1 MKNANEVSLEAVL
14 VTVLNVAAVYLAAFS
29 YRLNWTGVLTV
40 MVFASLFTAVIT
52 HILVSKAMAA
62 KEKTEQLINDT
73 LGVMG
78 VAMISSLAVLGML
91 TVRFNLPQALGISL
105 LSGIL
110 TAFLRHMFTLQ

>member
-1 MKNANEVSLEAVL
+1 MKNTNEMSLETIV
-14 VTVLNVAAVYLAAFS
+14 VTVLNVVAVYLAAFT
-29 YRLNWTGVLTV
+29 YRLNWSGVLTV

-52 HILVSKAMAA
+52 HVLVSKITAA
-62 KEKTEQLINDT
+62 KDKTEEWISDT

-78 VAMISSLAVLGML
+78 VAMISSIAVLTLL

-110 TAFLRHMFTLQ
+110 TAFLRHLFTLP

>member
-1 MKNANEVSLEAVL
+1 MKNTNEMSLETIV
-14 VTVLNVAAVYLAAFS
+14 VTVLNVVAVYLAAFT
-29 YRLNWTGVLTV
+29 YRLNWSGVLTV

-52 HILVSKAMAA
+52 HVLVSKITAA
-62 KEKTEQLINDT
+62 KEKTEEWISDT

-78 VAMISSLAVLGML
+78 VAMISSIAVLTLL

-110 TAFLRHMFTLQ
+110 TAFLRHLFTLP

>member
-1 MKNANEVSLEAVL
+1 MKNANEVSLETLL
-14 VTVLNVAAVYLAAFS
+14 VTVLNVAAVYLAAFT
-29 YRLNWTGVLTV
+29 YRLNWSGVLTV

-78 VAMISSLAVLGML
+78 VAMISSLAVLVML
-91 TVRFNLPQALGISL
+91 TLRFNLPQALGISL

-110 TAFLRHMFTLQ
+110 TAFLRHLLTLP

>member
-1 MKNANEVSLEAVL
+1 MKNTNEMSLETIV
-14 VTVLNVAAVYLAAFS
+14 VTVLNVVEI
-29 YRLNWTGVLTV
+29 GVLTV

-52 HILVSKAMAA
+52 HVLVSKITAA
-62 KEKTEQLINDT
+62 KEKTEEWISDT

-78 VAMISSLAVLGML
+78 VAMISSIAVLTLL

-110 TAFLRHMFTLQ
+110 TAFLRHLFTLP

>member
-62 KEKTEQLINDT
+62 KENGATHQRYIGGHGCCYD
-73 LGVMG
+73 
-78 VAMISSLAVLGML
+78 
-91 TVRFNLPQALGISL
+91 FLPGS
-105 LSGIL
+105 
-110 TAFLRHMFTLQ
+110 LRHVNGTI